1 MILGFPFEFDFGG
14 MLFHY
19 DSGAK
24 LVHMLLNA
32 YYLCIH
38 ASTFAFFLE
47 SGKVLYLASVPL
59 NGVSIVSGNVPMCG
73 CNLCFH

>member
-32 YYLCIH
+32 YYLCKYICV
-38 ASTFAFFLE
+38 FLE